1 MVFPGIARA
10 HLVLG
15 VEMDQKLLG
24 GIVLFLQIRSSLLA
38 MPRPG
43 MKFRVM

>member
-10 HLVLG
+10 RLVLG
-15 VEMDQKLLG
+15 VNMDQKLLG
-24 GIVLFLQIRSSLLA
+24 GIVLFLQIRSSFLTI
-38 MPRPG
+38 PRPE

>member
-15 VEMDQKLLG
+15 VKMDQKLLG
-24 GIVLFLQIRSSLLA
+24 GIVLSLHIRSSFLTI
-38 MPRPG
+38 PRTE